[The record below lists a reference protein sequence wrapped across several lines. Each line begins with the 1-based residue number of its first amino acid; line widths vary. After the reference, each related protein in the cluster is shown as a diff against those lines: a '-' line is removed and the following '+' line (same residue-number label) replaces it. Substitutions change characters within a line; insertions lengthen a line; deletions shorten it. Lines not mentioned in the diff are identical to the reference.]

1 MQARDLFLSPD
12 VSEGQAQA
20 FLSGFGFRDPQRADR
35 LFRELA
41 ETTGIPKRLAEL
53 APALLEAASCSA
65 DPDAMLGRLQ
75 GLFQSLPNPRNLIS
89 FLLEDRHAL
98 SILVQLLGASHFI
111 AQTLVRNPEYVYWLL
126 DPRSLDP
133 LAALDTFRDGA
144 LQSVRPFHNSSAA
157 FDSLRRYRR
166 RASLCI
172 AAQDVLRL
180 ADLPQITTQISQLAE
195 AILQTVYDLMVGQF
209 PAPGPKFAVLAMGK
223 LGGSELNFSSD
234 VDLVYAYADEED
246 SDAVI
251 RFARAYTQALSEH
264 SGEGR
269 LYRVDLRLRPMGRSG
284 EIAYSL
290 SGFQTYFETWADT
303 ADRLAYLKCRF
314 VAGEAALGRE
324 FEKQAREFV
333 FRKYVDLAAVEEM
346 RWLKRR
352 TDLQVG
358 ARGELK
364 SNLKLG
370 IGGIREIEFFAQA
383 FQMLY
388 GASDPELRTPN
399 TLQALAVLVDRGM
412 IPLADFR
419 ELRQAYA
426 FLRGLEHKLQLA
438 EDQQTHTLPRH
449 PDELAKLGIVMGLTA
464 QPRPVEASD
473 DRLPSPATAL
483 ISKLERHSA
492 NVRRIF
498 EALFEDKRLPDG
510 FEELLLNP
518 SLKGKAGVEWLASQ
532 GIPQAKE
539 VHQGL
544 LMVASAPA
552 FPTSPSR
559 LRNLLS
565 NLAPHLIHAAIR
577 IPQPAR
583 LFSRLDR
590 LAESVGSH
598 AGFYQGL
605 VEDPTFAKGLFQ
617 LLSCSEF
624 LSETLIASPEL
635 LDSLARPPEAL
646 PAADRALFEELPA
659 AQRQDFDQLRRLK
672 RLQEFKVASAEL
684 SGQWT
689 TLHCR
694 QQLSRLAEACLKW
707 AVEELLRRN
716 PRWQSSS
723 FLILALGKLG
733 GAELTYHSDL
743 DLVVLYDDSN
753 SCFSAIDY
761 VQLTKELREALEE
774 LTEGGR
780 AYRLDFRLR
789 PEGRHGSLAI
799 SISAFR
805 RYFEARLQAWE
816 RLAFVK
822 ARPVVEHR
830 CPNPL
835 DSLLWQRRFS
845 QQDRQELA
853 RLRNRKEVELGGEGG
868 RRTHNFKVGKG
879 GLMDIQF
886 VVQYLQVQHQI
897 AGTGTD
903 EALTQIEEAGRLDR
917 ETAQTLRRGLHFLL
931 QLEAM
936 QRLTEERCTDSLPHD
951 SRRLAFLA
959 ELMGAQSAQAL
970 FKRYRSAT
978 SGTRRIYKQ
987 FFA

>member
-1 MQARDLFLSPD
+1 MQPRDLFLSPN
-12 VSEGQAQA
+12 VSEEQARE

-53 APALLEAASCSA
+53 APALLEEAVDSA

-89 FLLEDRHAL
+89 FLLEDRHAV
-98 SILVQLLGASHFI
+98 SMLVQLLGASNFI

-126 DPRSLDP
+126 DRGTLDP
-133 LAALDTFRDGA
+133 LAALEPFRDGA
-144 LQSVRPFHNSSAA
+144 LQSVRHFHKRGAA
-157 FDSLRRYRR
+157 LDSLRRYRR
-166 RASLCI
+166 RASLRI

-180 ADLPQITTQISQLAE
+180 AGLPQITAQISQLAE
-195 AILQTVYDLMVGQF
+195 AILQVVYDLLAGEF
-209 PAPGPKFAVLAMGK
+209 PAPGPRFSVLAMGK

-234 VDLVYAYADEED
+234 IDLVYAYADQED

-251 RFARAYTQALSEH
+251 RFARAYTEALSEH

-290 SGFQTYFETWADT
+290 SGFQTYFESWADT

-324 FEKQAREFV
+324 FEKQARKFV
-333 FRKYVDLAAVEEM
+333 FRKYVDLAAVEEV

-352 TDLQVG
+352 TDLKLV

-388 GASDPELRTPN
+388 GASHPELRTPN

-412 IPLADFR
+412 IPLADYR
-419 ELRQAYA
+419 ELRLAYT
-426 FLRGLEHKLQLA
+426 FLRTLEHKLQLA
-438 EDQQTHTLPRH
+438 EDLQTHTLPRR
-449 PDELAKLGIVMGLTA
+449 PDELAKLGIVMGLL
-464 QPRPVEASD
+464 PKRPPVEASD
-473 DRLPSPATAL
+473 AALPSPAAAL
-483 ISKLERHSA
+483 ISKLERHSS

-498 EALFEDKRLPDG
+498 EALFEGKRLSDG

-518 SLKGKAGVEWLASQ
+518 SLKGKAGVEWLAWQ
-532 GIPQAKE
+532 GIPQAE
-539 VHQGL
+539 EIHQGL
-544 LMVASAPA
+544 HMLASAPA
-552 FPTSPSR
+552 FPASPSR
-559 LRNLLS
+559 LRNHLS
-565 NLAPHLIHAAIR
+565 NLAPRLIAAAIR
-577 IPQPAR
+577 IPQPSR

-598 AGFYQGL
+598 GGFYQGL
-605 VEDPTFAKGLFQ
+605 AEDPTFAKRLFQ

-624 LSETLIASPEL
+624 LSDTLIASPQL

-646 PAADRALFEELPA
+646 PAAEGAFFEQLPA
-659 AQRQDFDQLRRLK
+659 AQRQDLDQLRRLK
-672 RLQEFKVASAEL
+672 RLLEFKVATAEL
-684 SGQWT
+684 SGQWA
-689 TLHCR
+689 TLQCR
-694 QQLSRLAEACLKW
+694 RQLSRLAEACLKW

-753 SCFSAIDY
+753 SSFSTMDY

-799 SISAFR
+799 SISAFG

-822 ARPVVEHR
+822 ARPVLTHG

-845 QQDRQELA
+845 QQDRLELA
-853 RLRNRKEVELGGEGG
+853 RLRRRKEVELSGEEG
-868 RRTHNFKVGKG
+868 RRAHNFKVGKG

-903 EALTQIEEAGRLDR
+903 EALTQLEDAGLLER
-917 ETAQTLRRGLHFLL
+917 ETARTLRRGLHFLL

-970 FKRYRSAT
+970 LKRYTSAT
-978 SGTRRIYKQ
+978 SEIRRIYRQ